1 MKNKT
6 RRISR
11 MLPAI
16 LAVMLCVT
24 VFPVTAFAGGTDP
37 ASEPLP
43 EAAAE
48 ATGGV
53 EPDTDNHSKT
63 ETASAGKTEDDKSKS
78 LTGKEAA
85 DLLSS
90 LFGSK
95 VNITATDD
103 GIQITTIGTE
113 ETTQTGT
120 VTTNGGK
127 LNVRTGAGLDKTAF
141 TQLPNGTQVEVIGTE
156 GDWVK
161 ILLPERIGYV
171 HSDYL
176 TVSDTITESTA
187 EGSFSLSLDEEELAA
202 LLGLFTGS
210 QTDGSAA
217 LTPDG
222 NLTLIDDIGSTTQS
236 GKQFITVET
245 KTGNIFYLIID
256 RDDEGKETV
265 HFLNQVDEADLLA
278 LMEDGQKGSTD
289 SVCTCT
295 TKCKAGTVNTNCPVC
310 KNNMSECT
318 GPEPQETQPQ
328 ETQPQETQPQ
338 ETEVPQEEPKYSG
351 SGAGGLI
358 VFFVV
363 ALAGGGAALYY
374 FKFKKPRADT
384 EGSDDI
390 DEYDFGD
397 DEDLEDEAPETENE
411 QEDEE

>member
-6 RRISR
+6 RRITR
-11 MLPAI
+11 ILPAI
-16 LAVMLCVT
+16 LAVILCVT
-24 VFPVTAFAGGTDP
+24 VLPATAFAGGTDP
-37 ASEPLP
+37 APEPLP
-43 EAAAE
+43 EAATE

-53 EPDTDNHSKT
+53 EPDAKKSDKT
-63 ETASAGKTEDDKSKS
+63 NTAAAGKTEDDKSKR
-78 LTGKEAA
+78 LTGKETA

-95 VNITATDD
+95 VSITSTDD
-103 GIQITTIGTE
+103 GIQITTSGTE
-113 ETTQTGT
+113 ETTQNGT

-127 LNVRTGAGLDKTAF
+127 LNVRTGARLDKTAF
-141 TQLPNGTQVEVIGTE
+141 TQLPNGTQVEVIGTD

-161 ILLPERIGYV
+161 ILLPERVGYV

-176 TVSDTITESTA
+176 TVNDTKTESTGA
-187 EGSFSLSLDEEELAA
+187 GSFSLSLDEEELAA

-210 QTDGSAA
+210 QTSGGSAA

-236 GKQFITVET
+236 GKQFITAET
-245 KTGNIFYLIID
+245 KSGNVFYLIID

-278 LMEDGQKGSTD
+278 LMEDGQTGSTA

-295 TKCKAGTVNTNCPVC
+295 TKCKAGAVNTNCPVC

-318 GPEPQETQPQ
+318 ESK
-328 ETQPQETQPQ
+328 PQ
-338 ETEVPQEEPKYSG
+338 ETEAPQEEPKNSG

-358 VFFVV
+358 VFLVV
-363 ALAGGGAALYY
+363 ALAGGGAAL
-374 FKFKKPRADT
+374 
-384 EGSDDI
+384 
-390 DEYDFGD
+390 
-397 DEDLEDEAPETENE
+397 
-411 QEDEE
+411 

>member
-11 MLPAI
+11 ILPAI

-24 VFPVTAFAGGTDP
+24 VFPVTAFAGGADP
-37 ASEPLP
+37 APEPLP

-48 ATGGV
+48 ATGGM
-53 EPDTDNHSKT
+53 EPDAEKPDKT
-63 ETASAGKTEDDKSKS
+63 NTAAAGKTEDNKTKS

-95 VNITATDD
+95 VSITATDD
-103 GIQITTIGTE
+103 GIQITASGGTE

-141 TQLPNGTQVEVIGTE
+141 TQLPNGTQVEVIGTD

-176 TVSDTITESTA
+176 TVSDTKKENTGA
-187 EGSFSLSLDEEELAA
+187 GSFSLSLDEEELAA

-210 QTDGSAA
+210 QTSGGSAA

-245 KTGNIFYLIID
+245 KSGNVFYLIID

-278 LMEDGQKGSTD
+278 LMEDGQTGSAA

-295 TKCKAGTVNTNCPVC
+295 TKCKAGAVNTNCPVC

-318 GPEPQETQPQ
+318 GPEPQEA
-328 ETQPQETQPQ
+328 QPQ
-338 ETEVPQEEPKYSG
+338 ETEAPQEEPKNSG

-384 EGSDDI
+384 KGSDDL

>member
-11 MLPAI
+11 ILPAI

-24 VFPVTAFAGGTDP
+24 VFPVTAFAGGTAP
-37 ASEPLP
+37 APEPLP
-43 EAAAE
+43 EAATE

-63 ETASAGKTEDDKSKS
+63 ETAAAGKTEDDKSKS
-78 LTGKEAA
+78 LTGKEAS

-95 VNITATDD
+95 VSITATDD
-103 GIQITTIGTE
+103 GIQITTSGTE
-113 ETTQTGT
+113 EPTQTGT

-141 TQLPNGTQVEVIGTE
+141 TQLPNGTQVKVISTD

-176 TVSDTITESTA
+176 TVSDTKTESTG
-187 EGSFSLSLDEEELAA
+187 EGSFSLSLGEEELAT
-202 LLGLFTGS
+202 LLGLFSGS
-210 QTDGSAA
+210 QTGGSAA

-245 KTGNIFYLIID
+245 KSGNVFYLIID

-278 LMEDGQKGSTD
+278 LMEDGQTGTAAA
-289 SVCTCT
+289 VCTCT
-295 TKCKAGTVNTNCPVC
+295 TKCKAGAVNSNCPVC

-318 GPEPQETQPQ
+318 GP
-328 ETQPQETQPQ
+328 
-338 ETEVPQEEPKYSG
+338 
-351 SGAGGLI
+351 
-358 VFFVV
+358 
-363 ALAGGGAALYY
+363 
-374 FKFKKPRADT
+374 
-384 EGSDDI
+384 
-390 DEYDFGD
+390 
-397 DEDLEDEAPETENE
+397 
-411 QEDEE
+411 

>member
-1 MKNKT
+1 MKNKIIRT
-6 RRISR
+6 FTVT
-11 MLPAI
+11 
-16 LAVMLCVT
+16 LAAVLCLT
-24 VFPVTAFAGGTDP
+24 VFSTTAFAGGTDP
-37 ASEPLP
+37 APEPLP

-85 DLLSS
+85 DLLSF

-103 GIQITTIGTE
+103 GIQITTSGTE

-127 LNVRTGAGLDKTAF
+127 LNVRTGAGLDKTEF

-176 TVSDTITESTA
+176 TVSDTITDSTA
-187 EGSFSLSLDEEELAA
+187 EGSFSLSLDEEGLAT

-210 QTDGSAA
+210 QTGGSAA

-278 LMEDGQKGSTD
+278 LMEDGQKGSTA

-295 TKCKAGTVNTNCPVC
+295 TKCKARAVNTNCPVC
-310 KNNMSECT
+310 KTNMTECC
-318 GPEPQETQPQ
+318 GPEPQENKPEETKAPQ
-328 ETQPQETQPQ
+328 GEA
-338 ETEVPQEEPKYSG
+338 KSSG

-358 VFFVV
+358 VFLVV

-374 FKFKKPRADT
+374 FKFRKPKAET
-384 EGSDDI
+384 KGSDDL

-397 DEDLEDEAPETENE
+397 DEDLEDEEPETEFDPEADFVSE

>member
-6 RRISR
+6 RRIFR
-11 MLPAI
+11 ILPAI

-24 VFPVTAFAGGTDP
+24 VFPVNAFAGGTDP
-37 ASEPLP
+37 APEPLP
-43 EAAAE
+43 ETAAE

-63 ETASAGKTEDDKSKS
+63 ETAATGKIEDNKSKS
-78 LTGKEAA
+78 LTGKEAT

-95 VNITATDD
+95 ASITATDD
-103 GIQITTIGTE
+103 GIQITTSGTE

-141 TQLPNGTQVEVIGTE
+141 TQLPNGTQVEVIGTD

-176 TVSDTITESTA
+176 TVSDTNTESTG

-210 QTDGSAA
+210 QTSAA

-222 NLTLIDDIGSTTQS
+222 NLTLIDDIGSTTQR

-245 KTGNIFYLIID
+245 KTGNVFYLIID

-278 LMEDGQKGSTD
+278 LMEDGQTGTAAV
-289 SVCTCT
+289 VCTCT
-295 TKCKAGTVNTNCPVC
+295 TKCKAGAVNTNCPIC

-318 GPEPQETQPQ
+318 GPEPQETQQ
-328 ETQPQETQPQ
+328 Q
-338 ETEVPQEEPKYSG
+338 ETEVPQEEPKNSG
-351 SGAGGLI
+351 SGTGGLI
-358 VFFVV
+358 VFLVV
-363 ALAGGGAALYY
+363 ALAGGGATLYY
-374 FKFKKPRADT
+374 FKFKKPKADT
-384 EGSDDI
+384 KGSDDL

-397 DEDLEDEAPETENE
+397 DEDLEDETPETENE

>member
-6 RRISR
+6 KRISR
-11 MLPAI
+11 ILPAI

-37 ASEPLP
+37 APEPLP

-53 EPDTDNHSKT
+53 EPDAEKPDKT
-63 ETASAGKTEDDKSKS
+63 NTAAAGKTEDDKSKS

-85 DLLSS
+85 GLLSS

-95 VNITATDD
+95 VSITATDD
-103 GIQITTIGTE
+103 GIHITASGGTE

-141 TQLPNGTQVEVIGTE
+141 TQLPNGTQVEVIGTD

-176 TVSDTITESTA
+176 TVSDTKTKSTG
-187 EGSFSLSLDEEELAA
+187 EGSFTLSLDEEELAA
-202 LLGLFTGS
+202 LLGLFTGG
-210 QTDGSAA
+210 QTSGGSAA

-245 KTGNIFYLIID
+245 KSGNVFYLIID

-278 LMEDGQKGSTD
+278 LMEDGQTGSAA

-295 TKCKAGTVNTNCPVC
+295 TKCKAGAVNTNCPVC

-318 GPEPQETQPQ
+318 GPEPQEA
-328 ETQPQETQPQ
+328 QPQ
-338 ETEVPQEEPKYSG
+338 ETEAPQEEPKNSG

-358 VFFVV
+358 VFLVV

-384 EGSDDI
+384 KGSADL
-390 DEYDFGD
+390 DEYDFG
-397 DEDLEDEAPETENE
+397 DEDLEDEAPEVENE

>member
-11 MLPAI
+11 ILPAI

-37 ASEPLP
+37 APEPLP

-53 EPDTDNHSKT
+53 EPDAEKPDKT
-63 ETASAGKTEDDKSKS
+63 NTAAAGKTEDNKTKS

-95 VNITATDD
+95 VSITATDN
-103 GIQITTIGTE
+103 GIQITTDSGTE

-141 TQLPNGTQVEVIGTE
+141 TQLPNGTQVEVIGTD

-176 TVSDTITESTA
+176 TVSDTKTESTG
-187 EGSFSLSLDEEELAA
+187 EGNFTLSLDEEELAA

-210 QTDGSAA
+210 QTGGSAA

-245 KTGNIFYLIID
+245 KTGNVFYLIID

-278 LMEDGQKGSTD
+278 LMEDGQTGTSAA
-289 SVCTCT
+289 VCTCT
-295 TKCKAGTVNTNCPVC
+295 TKCKAGAVNTNCPVC

-318 GPEPQETQPQ
+318 GPEPK
-328 ETQPQETQPQ
+328 ETQPQ
-338 ETEVPQEEPKYSG
+338 ETESPQEEPKNSG

-358 VFFVV
+358 VFLVV
-363 ALAGGGAALYY
+363 ALAGGAALYY

-384 EGSDDI
+384 KGSDDL

>member
-1 MKNKT
+1 MK
-6 RRISR
+6 
-11 MLPAI
+11 
-16 LAVMLCVT
+16 
-24 VFPVTAFAGGTDP
+24 
-37 ASEPLP
+37 
-43 EAAAE
+43 
-48 ATGGV
+48 
-53 EPDTDNHSKT
+53 
-63 ETASAGKTEDDKSKS
+63 
-78 LTGKEAA
+78 
-85 DLLSS
+85 
-90 LFGSK
+90 
-95 VNITATDD
+95 
-103 GIQITTIGTE
+103 
-113 ETTQTGT
+113 
-120 VTTNGGK
+120 
-127 LNVRTGAGLDKTAF
+127 
-141 TQLPNGTQVEVIGTE
+141 VIGTD

-210 QTDGSAA
+210 QTGGSAA

-278 LMEDGQKGSTD
+278 LMEDGQKGSTA

-295 TKCKAGTVNTNCPVC
+295 TKCKAGAVNTNCPVC

-328 ETQPQETQPQ
+328 ETEA
-338 ETEVPQEEPKYSG
+338 PQEEPKNSG
-351 SGAGGLI
+351 SGADGLI
-358 VFFVV
+358 VFLVV

-384 EGSDDI
+384 KGSDNL

-397 DEDLEDEAPETENE
+397 EDLEDVAPETEDAPQNE
-411 QEDEE
+411 

>member
-6 RRISR
+6 KRISHI
-11 MLPAI
+11 LTAI

-24 VFPVTAFAGGTDP
+24 AFSIPAFAYGADPTGEAAETSGGI
-37 ASEPLP
+37 EPEKEESDKTGTVATNKP
-43 EAAAE
+43 EA
-48 ATGGV
+48 
-53 EPDTDNHSKT
+53 D
-63 ETASAGKTEDDKSKS
+63 
-78 LTGKEAA
+78 KEAA
-85 DLLSS
+85 PLTEGEIADLFSA

-95 VNITATDD
+95 VSITATDD
-103 GIQITTIGTE
+103 GIQITTGNAE
-113 ETTQTGT
+113 EKAPGQTGT
-120 VTTNGGK
+120 VTTNGGN
-127 LNVRTGAGLDKTAF
+127 LNVRTGAGLDHNAF
-141 TQLPNGTQVEVIGTE
+141 TQLPNGATVEVIGTD
-156 GDWVK
+156 GDWIQV
-161 ILLPERIGYV
+161 LLPERVGYV

-187 EGSFSLSLDEEELAA
+187 EGSFFLSLDEEELAA

-210 QTDGSAA
+210 QTGGSAA
-217 LTPDG
+217 MTPDG

-236 GKQFITVET
+236 VKQFITVET

-278 LMEDGQKGSTD
+278 LMEDGQKGSTA

-295 TKCKAGTVNTNCPVC
+295 TKCKAGAVNTNCPVC

-328 ETQPQETQPQ
+328 ETEA
-338 ETEVPQEEPKYSG
+338 PQEEPKNSG
-351 SGAGGLI
+351 SGTGGLI
-358 VFFVV
+358 VFLVV
-363 ALAGGGAALYY
+363 AMAGGAALYY

-384 EGSDDI
+384 KGSDDL

-397 DEDLEDEAPETENE
+397 DENLEDEAPETENE